1 LHHDWIIQNTET
13 QLLEEVINSEALK
26 NLKDFNSQSKLQ
38 QAALTFLTTHM
49 ITQEE
54 MRELAKTFEALDTNN
69 NGSLTA
75 DELLVGFT

>member
-1 LHHDWIIQNTET
+1 
-13 QLLEEVINSEALK
+13 VINSEALK

-69 NGSLTA
+69 NGSLTR
-75 DELLVGFT
+75 DELLVGFTSQMGPVAA

>member
-1 LHHDWIIQNTET
+1 
-13 QLLEEVINSEALK
+13 LEEVINSEALK

-54 MRELAKTFEALDTNN
+54 MRELARTFEALDTNN
-69 NGSLTA
+69 NG
-75 DELLVGFT
+75 

>member
-1 LHHDWIIQNTET
+1 
-13 QLLEEVINSEALK
+13 VINSEALK

-69 NGSLTA
+69 NGSLTH